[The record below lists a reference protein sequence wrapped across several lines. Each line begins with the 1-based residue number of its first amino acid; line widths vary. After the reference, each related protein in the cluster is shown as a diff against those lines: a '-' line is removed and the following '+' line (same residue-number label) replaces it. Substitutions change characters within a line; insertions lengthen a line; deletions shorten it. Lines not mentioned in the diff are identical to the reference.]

1 MSKAQMPPTS
11 SSFPPVTYHA
21 RPVLTT
27 EMLAQAYEVKPIQ
40 IQQNYAN
47 NKDRFVEGKHFFKI
61 SGNELKEFK
70 HYFENFE
77 VVNIPPRTPH
87 FTLWTER
94 GAARHAKMLNS
105 DRAWDVFELLEE
117 TFFAVNKRP
126 EISTQAPDQFS
137 CVVRTGVHLHALDF
151 RTQKVRAATKDGHL
165 WIAVN
170 DLGLALGYAAASGWL
185 PAELP
190 ALWEGVL
197 GRDSYDGTWRI
208 VSPRQGKCCAP
219 KVRMLSEEA
228 VCAMIERCTKPQ
240 ARDFETWLK
249 KKAIPGLREEGWYGQ
264 VEAPAESPVPV
275 ALPAAVEQGM
285 PVCAIQ
291 EDSGVSQEVFQ
302 VYLGRMEQLRRIVE
316 ELLGKIHIGAKPYL
330 LATAREQ
337 AHRRGNEDISLAM
350 AYLNPFDEARDAFA
364 RGFRITRHMTQAAS
378 ILSGRQEA

>member
-1 MSKAQMPPTS
+1 MSQAQLS
-11 SSFPPVTYHA
+11 SISFHGDTIFCATIDGQPYTPAKPIVENMGLDW
-21 RPVLTT
+21 R
-27 EMLAQAYEVKPIQ
+27 AQAAKFRANKVRWGVVMIATPSAGGEQHALCLPVRKLPSFLASINPKKVRAELRPKIELYQAECDDALWNYWTKGRAERASAALPAPALMPQNIKP
-40 IQQNYAN
+40 
-47 NKDRFVEGKHFFKI
+47 
-61 SGNELKEFK
+61 
-70 HYFENFE
+70 
-77 VVNIPPRTPH
+77 
-87 FTLWTER
+87 
-94 GAARHAKMLNS
+94 
-105 DRAWDVFELLEE
+105 
-117 TFFAVNKRP
+117 
-126 EISTQAPDQFS
+126 
-137 CVVRTGVHLHALDF
+137 GVHLHSLEFAG
-151 RTQKVRAATKDGHL
+151 QKLRAATKDGHL

-170 DLGLALGYAAASGWL
+170 DLGPALGYAAASGWL

-228 VCAMIERCTKPQ
+228 VRAMIERCTKPQ

-249 KKAIPGLREEGWYGQ
+249 EEAIPGLREEGWYGR
-264 VEAPAESPVPV
+264 VEALAESPVPV
-275 ALPAAVEQGM
+275 VPTAVEQEM
-285 PVCAIQ
+285 SVCAVQ
-291 EDSGVSQEVFQ
+291 GDSGVSQEVFQ

-337 AHRRGNEDISLAM
+337 AHCRGNEDISLAM

>member
-1 MSKAQMPPTS
+1 MSQVHVSHLS
-11 SSFPPVTYHA
+11 SVSFHGDTIFC
-21 RPVLTT
+21 TT
-27 EMLAQAYEVKPIQ
+27 IDGQPFTPVKPI
-40 IQQNYAN
+40 I
-47 NKDRFVEGKHFFKI
+47 
-61 SGNELKEFK
+61 
-70 HYFENFE
+70 ENLGL
-77 VVNIPPRTPH
+77 V
-87 FTLWTER
+87 W
-94 GAARHAKMLNS
+94 GAQTVKLNS
-105 DRAWDVFELLEE
+105 NRERWGVSIIEIPSQSGVQQTLCMPVRKLPAFLASINPKKVRAEL
-117 TFFAVNKRP
+117 RP
-126 EISTQAPDQFS
+126 KIELYQAECDDALWNYWTKGRAERVPAELPVPALISQPTKP
-137 CVVRTGVHLHALDF
+137 GVHLHSLDF
-151 RTQKVRAATKDGHL
+151 RAQKVRVATRDGSL

-170 DLGLALGYAAASGWL
+170 DLGQALGYAAASGWL

-190 ALWEGVL
+190 ALWQGVL

-208 VSPRQGKCCAP
+208 VSPRQGKCCVP

-228 VCAMIERCTKPQ
+228 VRAMIERCTKPQ

-249 KKAIPGLREEGWYGQ
+249 EEAIPGLREEGWYGR
-264 VEAPAESPVPV
+264 VEALAESPVPV

-285 PVCAIQ
+285 PVCAVQ

-316 ELLGKIHIGAKPYL
+316 ELLGEIHIGAKPYL

-337 AHRRGNEDISLAM
+337 TRRGGSEDISLAM

>member
-1 MSKAQMPPTS
+1 MLQTQTPPIS
-11 SSFPPVTYHA
+11 SSFPPVTYHG

-61 SGNELKEFK
+61 SGNELREFK
-70 HYFENFE
+70 NYFEDFE

-105 DRAWDVFELLEE
+105 DRAWDVFEILEE
-117 TFFAVNKRP
+117 TFFAVNKKP
-126 EISTQAPDQFS
+126 EISTQASDQLS
-137 CVVRTGVHLHALDF
+137 CAVRTGVHLHTLDF
-151 RTQKVRAATKDGHL
+151 RALKVRAATKDGSL

-170 DLGLALGYAAASGWL
+170 DLGPALGYAAASGWL

-208 VSPRQGKCCAP
+208 VSPRQGKCCVP

-228 VCAMIERCTKPQ
+228 VHAMIERCTKPRAQ
-240 ARDFETWLK
+240 GFEAWLK
-249 KKAIPGLREEGWYGQ
+249 DEVIPGLREEGWYGR
-264 VEAPAESPVPV
+264 VEALAESPAPM
-275 ALPAAVEQGM
+275 ALPAVVKDETPEC
-285 PVCAIQ
+285 PVQ
-291 EDSGVSQEVFQ
+291 DSGVSQEAFQ
-302 VYLGRMEQLRRIVE
+302 IYLRRMEQQRRIVE
-316 ELLGKIHIGAKPYL
+316 ELLGEIHIGAKPYL

-337 AHRRGNEDISLAM
+337 ARRGGSEDISLAM

-378 ILSGRQEA
+378 ILSGRQGA

>member
-1 MSKAQMPPTS
+1 MSQTHVSHLS
-11 SSFPPVTYHA
+11 SVSFHGDTIFC
-21 RPVLTT
+21 TT
-27 EMLAQAYEVKPIQ
+27 IDGQPFTPAKPIIENLGLAWEGQ
-40 IQQNYAN
+40 RPKLHA
-47 NKDRFVEGKHFFKI
+47 NKDRWGTMIIMVPSESGIQQTLCLPVRKLPAFLASINPKKVRAELRPKI
-61 SGNELKEFK
+61 ELYQAECDDA
-70 HYFENFE
+70 
-77 VVNIPPRTPH
+77 
-87 FTLWTER
+87 LWNYWTKGRAER
-94 GAARHAKMLNS
+94 VPA
-105 DRAWDVFELLEE
+105 ELPVPAL
-117 TFFAVNKRP
+117 
-126 EISTQAPDQFS
+126 ISQPTKPG
-137 CVVRTGVHLHALDF
+137 VRLHTLDF
-151 RTQKVRAATKDGHL
+151 RAQKVRAATKDGHL

-170 DLGLALGYAAASGWL
+170 DLGQALGYAAASGWL

-228 VCAMIERCTKPQ
+228 VRAMIERCTKPQ

-249 KKAIPGLREEGWYGQ
+249 EEAIPGLREEGWYGR
-264 VEAPAESPVPV
+264 VEALAESPVPV
-275 ALPAAVEQGM
+275 VPTAVEQEM
-285 PVCAIQ
+285 SVCAVQ
-291 EDSGVSQEVFQ
+291 GDSGVSQEVFQ

-316 ELLGKIHIGAKPYL
+316 ELLGEIHIGAKPYL

-364 RGFRITRHMTQAAS
+364 RGFRITRHMAQAAS

>member
-1 MSKAQMPPTS
+1 MSQTHVSPLSPV
-11 SSFPPVTYHA
+11 SFHGDTVFCATIDGQPFTPA
-21 RPVLTT
+21 
-27 EMLAQAYEVKPIQ
+27 KPIIENLGLAWEGQ
-40 IQQNYAN
+40 RPKLHA
-47 NKDRFVEGKHFFKI
+47 NKDRWGTMIIMVPSESGIQQTLCLPVRKLPAFLASINPKKVRAALRPKI
-61 SGNELKEFK
+61 ELYQAECDDA
-70 HYFENFE
+70 
-77 VVNIPPRTPH
+77 
-87 FTLWTER
+87 LWNYWTKGRAER
-94 GAARHAKMLNS
+94 VPA
-105 DRAWDVFELLEE
+105 ELPVPAL
-117 TFFAVNKRP
+117 
-126 EISTQAPDQFS
+126 ISQPTKPG
-137 CVVRTGVHLHALDF
+137 VRLHTLDF
-151 RTQKVRAATKDGHL
+151 RAQKVRAATKDGHL

-197 GRDSYDGTWRI
+197 GRDFYDGTWRI

-228 VCAMIERCTKPQ
+228 VRAMIERCTKPQ

-249 KKAIPGLREEGWYGQ
+249 EEAIPGLREEGWYGR
-264 VEAPAESPVPV
+264 VEALAESPVPV
-275 ALPAAVEQGM
+275 VPTAVEQEM
-285 PVCAIQ
+285 SVCAVQ
-291 EDSGVSQEVFQ
+291 GDSGVSQEVFQ

-316 ELLGKIHIGAKPYL
+316 ELLGEIHIGAKPYL

-337 AHRRGNEDISLAM
+337 TRRGGSEDISLAM